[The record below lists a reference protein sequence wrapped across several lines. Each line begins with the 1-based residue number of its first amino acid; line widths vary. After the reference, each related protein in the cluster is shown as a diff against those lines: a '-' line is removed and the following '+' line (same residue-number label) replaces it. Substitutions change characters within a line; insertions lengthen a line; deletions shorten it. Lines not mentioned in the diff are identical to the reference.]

1 MKLYTSVDIAPS
13 EKKIGYDDKILL
25 LGSCFAD
32 NIGAKF
38 CEYYFQTTINPFG
51 TLYNPASIA
60 TTLNHSIQPSTTLNH
75 SIQPFTIH
83 HNGLWHSMMHHGSF
97 SHPDKDVLIARCE
110 ESQTLLR
117 TALRDA
123 TTIIVTFGTSWVYE
137 MDGLVVAN
145 CHKLPADRFVRRC
158 LTVQEIVDMWL
169 PIIQA
174 MPDKHWIF
182 TVSPIRHLKD
192 GLHANQI
199 SKAILLQAIDHLT
212 QISTTLY
219 PSIPSS
225 TTLYNPIPS
234 STTLYHPIPSNT
246 TQYFP
251 SYEIMLDELRDYR
264 FYAEDM
270 VHPSQVAVDYI
281 WQRFVDTYMTADTQ
295 GEMRTLH
302 QLWLDRQH
310 RFLHPES
317 EEAMKFE
324 QRIAQKMQDLQP
336 KYPWLR

>member
-38 CEYYFQTTINPFG
+38 GEHYFQTTVNPFG

-60 TTLNHSIQPSTTLNH
+60 RVLSGVVNREMALDIVQ
-75 SIQPFTIH
+75 

-97 SHPDKDVLIARCE
+97 SHPDKDVLLARCE

-117 TALRDA
+117 TALQNA
-123 TTIIVTFGTSWVYE
+123 STIIVTFGTSWVYK
-137 MDGLVVAN
+137 MDGMIVAN
-145 CHKLPADRFVRRC
+145 CHKMPAERFNRYC
-158 LTVQEIVDMWL
+158 MSDSEIIESWFPLLDQI
-169 PIIQA
+169 PN
-174 MPDKHWIF
+174 KHWIF
-182 TVSPIRHLKD
+182 TVSPIRHIKD
-192 GLHANQI
+192 GLHANHL
-199 SKAILLQAIDHLT
+199 SKANLLQAIDVLIARARDLNPT
-212 QISTTLY
+212 STY
-219 PSIPSS
+219 S
-225 TTLYNPIPS
+225 
-234 STTLYHPIPSNT
+234 
-246 TQYFP
+246 YFP

-281 WQRFVDTYMTADTQ
+281 WQRFVDTYMTTDTQ

-302 QLWLDRQH
+302 QLWLDRH
-310 RFLHPES
+310 HTLLHPTS
-317 EEAMKFE
+317 EEAMRFRQHIEK
-324 QRIAQKMQDLQP
+324 RTMALKAI
-336 KYPWLR
+336 YPWIQ